1 MSAEWVVLGKLGT
14 AYGIRGW
21 LKVHSYTD
29 QAEGIFAYD
38 NWLVGNEQHRQP
50 MQVEQW
56 RRHNKGLIV
65 KLSNC
70 DDRNTAERLINQ
82 DIAVAAEQLP
92 ALDNDEFY
100 WRDLIGMRVINTEG
114 YDFGVVTG
122 LMETGSN
129 DVLQVKSDRNDA
141 YGQQERLIPFIE
153 NDVIQGVNLEEQRID
168 VIWNPAF

>member
-1 MSAEWVVLGKLGT
+1 MSAELVVLGKFGA

-21 LKVHSYTD
+21 LKVHSFTD
-29 QAEGIFAYD
+29 HAEDIFAYD
-38 NWLVGNEQHRQP
+38 NWQVGTVNGRRP

-65 KLSNC
+65 KMVAC
-70 DDRNTAERLINQ
+70 DDRDAAEHLINQ
-82 DIAVAAEQLP
+82 EIAVAAQQLP
-92 ALDNDEFY
+92 TLDDNEYY
-100 WRDLIGMRVINTEG
+100 WRDLVGMRVVNNEG

-141 YGQQERLIPFIE
+141 FGQQERLIPFIE
-153 NDVIQGVNLEEQRID
+153 NEVVQGVNLEARRID
-168 VIWNPAF
+168 VIWDPAF